1 MGKKNPN
8 KAGGMTT
15 VQRMIMPDLIRG
27 RSIEQIAESTGLSTI
42 EVAREWQAYVS
53 NKTEMSPDEL
63 LVLHLLRLEHALNMV
78 TLRVENTEA
87 SDPDAVKNMLKAL
100 EQLEALHGL
109 NKQRIAEANQQV
121 QIITEQQMHMIMR
134 VMLAFQNNLQDHLV
148 NAFTRVDSLE
158 ELRSEVL
165 DNFQP
170 WFSAQAQK
178 SLEEAVEDDDVVDG
192 EIVG

>member
-1 MGKKNPN
+1 MGKKTPN
-8 KAGGMTT
+8 KTGGMTT

-53 NKTEMSPDEL
+53 NKTEMSPQEL
-63 LVLHLLRLEHALNMV
+63 LVLHLLRLENALNLITMQ
-78 TLRVENTEA
+78 VEKTEA

-109 NKQRIAEANQQV
+109 NKQRIAEANEKV
-121 QIITEQQMHMIMR
+121 QIITEHQMQMIMR
-134 VMLAFQNNLQDHLV
+134 VMLAFQNNLQDHLI
-148 NAFTRVDSLE
+148 NAFTKVDSLDQ
-158 ELRSEVL
+158 LREEVL

-170 WFSAQAQK
+170 WFASQAQK
-178 SLEEAVEDDDVVDG
+178 SLEEAAEDDVLDA
-192 EIVG
+192 EIVD